1 MLDSIEQVILE
12 ERALNEYPGFA
23 MVTSAGRIA
32 VPMLLL
38 TDDDE
43 PVLYM
48 VTRVVTMS
56 PSGDLVSDKRIN
68 ARVDP
73 PIKLGVVFFDPEKD
87 AYYDSVLESVLG
99 GSPRSDLMI
108 VLSSIAP
115 DSYVNL
121 MEKLVKG

>member
-1 MLDSIEQVILE
+1 MLDIIEQVILE
-12 ERALNEYPGFA
+12 ERVLNEYPSFA
-23 MVTSAGRIA
+23 MVTSAGLMA

-43 PVLYM
+43 PNLYM
-48 VTRVVTMS
+48 VTRVVTIS

-73 PIKLGVVFFDPEKD
+73 PIKLGAVFFDSEKD

-99 GSPRSDLMI
+99 GSPRSDLMA

-121 MEKLVKG
+121 MNKLVEE